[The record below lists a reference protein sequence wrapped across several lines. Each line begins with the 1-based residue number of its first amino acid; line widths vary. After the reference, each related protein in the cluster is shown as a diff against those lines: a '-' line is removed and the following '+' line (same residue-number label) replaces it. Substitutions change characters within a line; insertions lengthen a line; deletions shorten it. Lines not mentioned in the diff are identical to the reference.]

1 MTAIQSIGL
10 PPERHADRVVA
21 EMIRQMAREHAELWD
36 AIRAIAAT
44 SADGNLRAQRKLEA
58 RIRRLG
64 AVNTKLYAGKRGC
77 YQLQVFD
84 DMGWD
89 VARDA
94 PILVGDEIPQN
105 VQIVCTLS
113 VLESEGRGRNSVVLA
128 ARPVLFLTKHALS
141 RVAQRLGA
149 RELKDM
155 RRAKN
160 TLWNAAMG
168 LLEKKQ
174 SLDARLD
181 PPPEG
186 WRAPIADGSAVVV
199 LKRHEKWKALIAA
212 TVF

>member
-1 MTAIQSIGL
+1 MTSIQSIGL
-10 PPERHADRVVA
+10 PPERHANRIIS
-21 EMIRQMAREHAELWD
+21 EMIRQMAREHAQLWD

-44 SADGNLRAQRKLEA
+44 SSDGNPRAQRKLEA

-64 AVNTKLYAGKRGC
+64 AVNTRLTPGKRGR
-77 YQLQVFD
+77 YQLQLFD

-128 ARPVLFLTKHALS
+128 ARPVLFLTKHAMS
-141 RVAQRLGA
+141 RFAQRLGA
-149 RELKDM
+149 RELKYM
-155 RRAKN
+155 RRVKN
-160 TLWNAAMG
+160 LMWNAAMS
-168 LLEKKQ
+168 LLEEKQ
-174 SLDARLD
+174 SLDAWLAA
-181 PPPEG
+181 PPEG
-186 WRAPIADGSAVVV
+186 WRAPIADGTAVVV
-199 LKRHEKWKALIAA
+199 LKRHEKREALIAA